1 MRALRT
7 LLIPA
12 ALMATTVLAPLTAS
26 AQPGPAYRYPPRDID
41 ATGTVNN
48 AWNVTWSQS
57 GTTLQASGVDFNRTL
72 APGATAEFGFCA
84 AG

>member
-1 MRALRT
+1 MG
-7 LLIPA
+7 IPKIPDS
-12 ALMATTVLAPLTAS
+12 TWNGGYCNRVQVTNTGTAS
-26 AQPGPAYRYPPRDID
+26 GNWSISLTV
-41 ATGTVNN
+41 TGTVNN

-57 GTTLQASGVDFNRTL
+57 GTTLQASGVDYNRTL